1 MTNMLYLSRSF
12 VEIGPF
18 SAEELSSF
26 FVRGVLKDTDYVRAE
41 SADEWLHVNDWVAS
55 LTPAAPVA
63 EAPAPAAAAKKAPAK
78 KAAAKTAAKKAPA
91 KKAAKKS
98 A

>member
-1 MTNMLYLSRSF
+1 MTNMHYISRSF
-12 VEIGPF
+12 VEFGPF

-26 FVRGVLKDTDYVRAE
+26 FVRGILKDTDYVRAE
-41 SADEWLHVNDWVAS
+41 SCEDWIHVNDWVAS
-55 LTPAAPVA
+55 LTPATPA
-63 EAPAPAAAAKKAPAK
+63 EPAPAAPAKKAPAK
-78 KAAAKTAAKKAPA
+78 KAAVKAAKKAPA